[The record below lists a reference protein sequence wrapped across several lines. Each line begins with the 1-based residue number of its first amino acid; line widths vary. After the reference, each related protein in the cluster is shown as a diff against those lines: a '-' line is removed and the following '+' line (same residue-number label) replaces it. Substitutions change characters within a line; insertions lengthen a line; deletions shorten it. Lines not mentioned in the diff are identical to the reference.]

1 MNPVIGK
8 QLLRARES
16 RGISLEE
23 ASHAT
28 RIRKEMIQAL
38 EADNM
43 DAFANRAYAKN
54 FLLLYGRYLGLDV
67 KSVAA
72 EIDTGM
78 HVTVENY
85 QYLTH
90 ANETT
95 DGPARPGDF
104 ARPHRLPSWGPVL
117 AVCAVTA
124 VTVSAFMLWLN
135 MSRIRDVSSVPDDQ
149 QVRARGA
156 VEPVVAGAQPVKKID
171 AKPVEKESV
180 AQVDASVPA
189 PLDPPL
195 EPAVPEVI
203 PPPIA
208 VVSNQAPLPVYPK
221 DAPPPLPTVIR
232 RAPTA
237 GAKPIGNSDE
247 PVVAHEPVTSI
258 DGVEVRAAKVISP
271 VARLASNDAAFL
283 ASVDNGATAPQTAPP
298 LVGLTPVDAPEVD
311 GDDSPL
317 AKDPNSIEIEPIKK
331 TWIVIR
337 RVTGTSP
344 IFEDYLYP
352 SARPMRLPAGKY
364 IIEVRENDAVE
375 IRKAG
380 QMIAY
385 TAGGLKLE

>member
-28 RIRKEMIQAL
+28 RIRKEMIEAL
-38 EADNM
+38 EADNI

-54 FLLLYGRYLGLDV
+54 FLLLYGKYLGLDV
-67 KSVAA
+67 KAVAS
-72 EIDTGM
+72 EIDTGTS
-78 HVTVENY
+78 VTVANY

-135 MSRIRDVSSVPDDQ
+135 LSRIRDVSSDSTQ
-149 QVRARGA
+149 QSARAKQA
-156 VEPVVAGAQPVKKID
+156 VEPLNVGAPPAIVKSATPAEDAG
-171 AKPVEKESV
+171 V

-189 PLDPPL
+189 PLDPPVEPL
-195 EPAVPEVI
+195 KPAVPEVI
-203 PPPIA
+203 PPPVA
-208 VVSNQAPLPVYPK
+208 VASNQAPLPVYPK
-221 DAPPPLPTVIR
+221 DAPPPVPTVIR

-237 GAKPIGNSDE
+237 VTAPI
-247 PVVAHEPVTSI
+247 VAHEPVTSI

-317 AKDPNSIEIEPIKK
+317 AKDPNTIEIEPIKK

-337 RVTGTSP
+337 KVTGTGP

-352 SARPMRLPAGKY
+352 GARPMRLPAGKY

-380 QMIAY
+380 QLIAY

>member
-1 MNPVIGK
+1 MNLNIGK

-16 RGISLEE
+16 RSISLEE

-28 RIRKEMIQAL
+28 RIRKEMIEAL

-43 DAFANRAYAKN
+43 DAFANPAYAKN
-54 FLLLYGRYLGLDV
+54 FLLLYGKYLGLDV
-67 KSVAA
+67 KSVAS
-72 EIDTGM
+72 EIDTD
-78 HVTVENY
+78 VRVKIANY

-117 AVCAVTA
+117 AVCAVTV
-124 VTVSAFMLWLN
+124 VTVSVFMLWLN
-135 MSRIRDVSSVPDDQ
+135 MSRIRDVSSVSAQ
-149 QVRARGA
+149 QLGRERDA
-156 VEPVVAGAQPVKKID
+156 VEPVSAGAQPVKTKS
-171 AKPVEKESV
+171 AAPVENTSD
-180 AQVDASVPA
+180 AQEAVSVPVA
-189 PLDPPL
+189 LDPPI
-195 EPAVPEVI
+195 EPPQPAIPEVI
-203 PPPIA
+203 PPPVA
-208 VVSNQAPLPVYPK
+208 VASNQPPLPVYPK

-232 RAPTA
+232 RAPTPVV
-237 GAKPIGNSDE
+237 KPIA
-247 PVVAHEPVTSI
+247 AHEPVTNI

-271 VARLASNDAAFL
+271 VARIASNDAAFL

-298 LVGLTPVDAPEVD
+298 LIGLTPVEAPDAD
-311 GDDSPL
+311 ADDSPL
-317 AKDPNSIEIEPIKK
+317 AKDPNTIEIEPIKK

-337 RVTGTSP
+337 GVTGTGT

-352 SARPMRLPAGKY
+352 SARPLRLPAGKY

-380 QMIAY
+380 HLIAY